1 MGVSFVFCQDVEGLH
16 GVCAPESGELNRW
29 TTSSIVLDMAATITM
44 SHAVTNKTSFD
55 ARTERCRG
63 TKGLIAEG
71 CSSRRLQHQKLQL
84 IAGAIAIKA
93 DEELD

>member
-1 MGVSFVFCQDVEGLH
+1 MGVSFVRCLDVEVLH

-29 TTSSIVLDMAATITM
+29 TTSSIVLDMAATIAM

-55 ARTERCRG
+55 AGTERCRG
-63 TKGLIAEG
+63 VNGLIGGLFFEKA
-71 CSSRRLQHQKLQL
+71 SASKAQL
-84 IAGAIAIKA
+84 IPGAIATEA